1 MIKSVIRSAVLLLSI
16 ASQVAFA
23 SPCPTVSGSGIKNFC
38 IVTNESLWR
47 GGKPNELG
55 SAWLINNG
63 IKSVVNLELLYDD
76 LPSITSAKIASIET
90 TEVAYFKVRNW
101 EPIAAVSPKL
111 QDQHVARFLAIMAVS
126 PKPVYVHCRSG
137 QNRTGVNVAAYR
149 MLVEGMDTEVAIAE
163 MKAFKGHWFKVDAK
177 YLRGI
182 DPSRKAAILAMVDQY
197 KASVKPLATVRCQ
210 TRVCQAI

>member
-1 MIKSVIRSAVLLLSI
+1 VIKCVTRSALFFICL
-16 ASQVAFA
+16 ASQAVLA
-23 SPCPTVSGSGIKNFC
+23 SPCPMDSGSGIKNFC
-38 IVTNESLWR
+38 IVTKESLWR

-55 SAWLINNG
+55 AAWLINNG

-76 LPSITSAKIASIET
+76 LPSITSAKVAFAET
-90 TEVAYFKVRNW
+90 SEVAYFKVRNW

-111 QDQHVARFLAIMAVS
+111 QDQHVARFLAIMAAS

-149 MLVEGMDTEVAIAE
+149 MLVEGMDTEVAVAE
-163 MKAFKGHWFKVDAK
+163 MKAFKGHWSKVDAK

-182 DPSRKAAILAMVDQY
+182 DSSRKAAILAMVDKY
-197 KASVKPLATVRCQ
+197 KMSVKPLATVRCQ
-210 TRVCQAI
+210 SGICQAI

>member
-1 MIKSVIRSAVLLLSI
+1 MD
-16 ASQVAFA
+16 
-23 SPCPTVSGSGIKNFC
+23 SGSGIKNFC
-38 IVTNESLWR
+38 VVTKESLWR

-55 SAWLINNG
+55 AAWLINNG

-76 LPSITSAKIASIET
+76 LPSITSAKVASAET
-90 TEVAYFKVRNW
+90 SEVAYFKVRNW

-149 MLVEGMDTEVAIAE
+149 MLVEGMDTEVAVAE
-163 MKAFKGHWFKVDAK
+163 MKAFEGHWSKVDAK

-182 DPSRKAAILAMVDQY
+182 DPSRKAAILAMVDKY
-197 KASVKPLATVRCQ
+197 KASIKPLATIRCQ
-210 TRVCQAI
+210 IGICQVI